1 MCELACVN
9 SYHWRLDATR
19 LVSRVVGEPITESR
33 VVGEPLKQVGKY
45 LYKYQGTPNNVTLPH
60 VGSLGR
66 SLATHVAAMTLEVV
80 LCQSF
85 GECISNLVFCVNRE
99 YFNKPLAYMFAKMM
113 VAYIDMLCPRA
124 KFRKSCEFQST

>member
-1 MCELACVN
+1 M
-9 SYHWRLDATR
+9 SQ
-19 LVSRVVGEPITESR
+19 VVGEPIAESRVVVVGEPIIESR

-66 SLATHVAAMTLEVV
+66 SLATHVAAMTLEVI

-85 GECISNLVFCVNRE
+85 GECVSNLVFCVDRE
-99 YFNKPLAYMFAKMM
+99 YLDKSLAYQLAKMM
-113 VAYIDMLCPRA
+113 IANIDVLGPL
-124 KFRKSCEFQST
+124 T